1 MRRLDVDAGMGE
13 FEHLSPST
21 SHADTLLFRELS
33 APAEIVAFLRLRHK
47 VYFEERGL
55 GVPKPYG
62 LDLTAYDARSRMF
75 GLFRASALVGGVRL
89 VLREPQAQAGV
100 LRALH
105 AVTGAGIEERSD
117 GRFPSEEFFDICGR
131 TGLYPELI
139 DFEPGRLVAERPGLG
154 RGLLREVSIALL
166 AAAHLA
172 GCRLYVY
179 SASPEMCAR
188 YAPVTNPRWTVDECR
203 HDVFE
208 ADGFRMPRTSRAAV
222 GVLYDSPCLG
232 RVVAYARELTSFGFA
247 RLTTDPRLEL
257 RS

>member
-1 MRRLDVDAGMGE
+1 MGE
-13 FEHLSPST
+13 YEYL
-21 SHADTLLFRELS
+21 SHATHHADALVFRELS

-75 GLFRASALVGGVRL
+75 GLFRGGALIGGSRI
-89 VLREPQAQAGV
+89 VLREPQAQASA

-117 GRFPSEEFFDICGR
+117 GRFPSEEFFDVCGH

-179 SASPEMCAR
+179 SASLEMCTR
-188 YAPVTNPRWTVDECR
+188 YAPVTNPRWTIEDCR
-203 HDVFE
+203 TDVLE
-208 ADGFRMPRTSRAAV
+208 SDGFRMPRTSRAAV
-222 GVLYDSPCLG
+222 GVLYDTPFLA
-232 RVVAYARELTSFGFA
+232 RVIAYARQLRGFGFA
-247 RLTTDPRLEL
+247 RLTTDPQLEL

>member
-1 MRRLDVDAGMGE
+1 MGDLE
-13 FEHLSPST
+13 YRSHVAP
-21 SHADTLLFRELS
+21 HADALVFRELS

-75 GLFRASALVGGVRL
+75 GLFRGGVLIGGSRI
-89 VLREPQAQAGV
+89 VLREPQAQAGA

-105 AVTGAGIEERSD
+105 AVTGAGIEERLD
-117 GRFPSEEFFDICGR
+117 GRFPSEEFFDVCGR

-154 RGLLREVSIALL
+154 QGFLREVSIAVL

-188 YAPVTNPRWTVDECR
+188 YEPVTNPRWTIDECR
-203 HDVFE
+203 SEVFE
-208 ADGFRMPRTSRAAV
+208 SDGFRMPRASRAAV
-222 GVLYDSPCLG
+222 GVLYDTPFLD
-232 RVVAYARELTSFGFA
+232 RVIAYARELRGFGFV
-247 RLTTDPRLEL
+247 RLTTAPRLEL

>member
-1 MRRLDVDAGMGE
+1 VKRPDVHACMGD
-13 FEHLSPST
+13 FEQLSPIAP
-21 SHADTLLFRELS
+21 HADALVFRELS
-33 APAEIVAFLRLRHK
+33 TPAEIVAFLRLRHK

-75 GLFRASALVGGVRL
+75 GLFRGGALIGGSRI
-89 VLREPQAQAGV
+89 VLREPQAQAGA

-105 AVTGAGIEERSD
+105 AITGAGIEERSD
-117 GRFPSEEFFDICGR
+117 GRFPSEEFFDVCGH

-154 RGLLREVSIALL
+154 QGFLREVSIAVL

-188 YAPVTNPRWTVDECR
+188 YAPVTNPRWTIDQCR
-203 HDVFE
+203 TDVFE

-222 GVLYDSPCLG
+222 GVLYDSPFLA
-232 RVVAYARELTSFGFA
+232 RVIGYARELRSAGFA
-247 RLTTDPRLEL
+247 RLTTAAQPEL